1 MKRRWEQGCGGVDE
15 GEAVSR
21 YRGRRDSGVGAGA
34 GTGSSGNTWVLG
46 YRMGGGV
53 VVTGLWGFRF
63 GANPGVM
70 GRGWRAGNG
79 G

>member
-1 MKRRWEQGCGGVDE
+1 MRGRLCLDTGVGGTRVLGRVPVPGVQGIPGCWGIVWGGV
-15 GEAVSR
+15 
-21 YRGRRDSGVGAGA
+21 
-34 GTGSSGNTWVLG
+34 
-46 YRMGGGV
+46 V